1 MDYEEVKFKEIL
13 TSSQFGSYI
22 SGRAE
27 RLRKIEERLV
37 GNDKRY
43 LPHLNAAEER
53 LRYYQDDLIPSFRK
67 NLLMPLVSFNLESEK
82 VNYLKSKYKKFLVDS
97 KKQILIEH
105 FRHSKTLQP
114 ALLKLSLLRH
124 KEMYL
129 FPDYFV
135 FKETFDIATK
145 AIADFLIEMLSRIS
159 ENLSDALR
167 QSMDELKKFNTN
179 NTAKH
184 IGEIRGWYA
193 TLPINNKTEE
203 FMFVL
208 LLDPKKH
215 IN

>member
-1 MDYEEVKFKEIL
+1 
-13 TSSQFGSYI
+13 
-22 SGRAE
+22 
-27 RLRKIEERLV
+27 
-37 GNDKRY
+37 
-43 LPHLNAAEER
+43 
-53 LRYYQDDLIPSFRK
+53 
-67 NLLMPLVSFNLESEK
+67 MPLVSFNLESEK

-114 ALLKLSLLRH
+114 SLLKLSLLRH